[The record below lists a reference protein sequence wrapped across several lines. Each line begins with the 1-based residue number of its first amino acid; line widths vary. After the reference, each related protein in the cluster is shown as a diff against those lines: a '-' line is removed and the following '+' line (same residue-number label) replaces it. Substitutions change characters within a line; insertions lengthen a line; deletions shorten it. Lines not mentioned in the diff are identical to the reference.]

1 LLRFV
6 DRFEEYACA
15 AMLLFMALL
24 AFTNVVVRY
33 LTTMSFAFS
42 EELLVNLFVWITML
56 GAAIGMRK
64 GAHLSMTVV
73 ANALPRR
80 YQKVI
85 AVISMVCG
93 GGLFALLLAHGVG
106 LVAAEYRSQM
116 TTYSMGLPMWWFGLA
131 VPVGSALLVIRV
143 VQAGIN
149 ELQELARSGGDGRR
163 EVAGK
168 A

>member
-1 LLRFV
+1 MLEFL
-6 DRFEEYACA
+6 DRFEEYTCA

-24 AFTNVVVRY
+24 AFVNVVVRY

-64 GAHLSMTVV
+64 GAHLSMTMV
-73 ANALPRR
+73 ANALPKR

-85 AVISMVCG
+85 AAVSLVCS
-93 GGLFALLLAHGVG
+93 GGLFALLLAHGMN
-106 LVAAEYRSQM
+106 LVLSEYRSQM

-131 VPVGSALLVIRV
+131 VPVGSALMIIRV
-143 VQAGIN
+143 VQAGLG
-149 ELQELARSGGDGRR
+149 EMRALGRLGDDGRAKG
-163 EVAGK
+163 AGK
-168 A
+168 P

>member
-1 LLRFV
+1 LLKFL
-6 DRFEEYACA
+6 DKFEEYTCA

-24 AFTNVVVRY
+24 AFANVIVRY

-64 GAHLSMTVV
+64 GAHLSMTMA

-93 GGLFALLLAHGVG
+93 GGLFALLFAHGVN
-106 LVAAEYRSQM
+106 LVVSEYRSQM

-131 VPVGSALLVIRV
+131 VPVGSAVLIIRV
-143 VQAGIN
+143 VQAGLSEIR
-149 ELQELARSGGDGRR
+149 ELGRKGGDGRR
-163 EVAGK
+163 KAAGK

>member
-1 LLRFV
+1 
-6 DRFEEYACA
+6 
-15 AMLLFMALL
+15 
-24 AFTNVVVRY
+24 
-33 LTTMSFAFS
+33 
-42 EELLVNLFVWITML
+42 WITML

-85 AVISMVCG
+85 AIISMVCG
-93 GGLFALLLAHGVG
+93 AGLFALLFAHGVD
-106 LVAAEYRSQM
+106 LVVSEYRSQM

-131 VPVGSALLVIRV
+131 VPVGSALLIVRVI
-143 VQAGIN
+143 QAGLN
-149 ELQELARSGGDGRR
+149 ETRELARKGIESNGRR
-163 EVAGK
+163 AKAVGK